1 MTYEVDPSK
10 LDTSYWRDHPKMD
23 RPHWLWPGYHCT
35 MDKELR
41 RDWGIT
47 CGDYFAMYEKQD
59 GKCALCGMESER
71 RLDVDEDHETRK
83 VRGLLCRKCNRNL
96 SQRIAEYVKH
106 PPADEF
112 DIHVD
117 GRRVRKREERLE
129 TKRQSGANKR
139 RPRPKLV
146 TTSAESTTESTDV
159 DSFELSD
166 DDEEKLRRALE
177 SSS

>member
-1 MTYEVDPSK
+1 MTYEV
-10 LDTSYWRDHPKMD
+10 DTSYWRDHPKMD

-47 CGDYFAMYEKQD
+47 CGQYFDMYNKQG
-59 GKCALCGMESER
+59 GKCALPSCGMESER
-71 RLDVDEDHETRK
+71 RFDVDEYHKTLK
-83 VRGLLCRKCNRNL
+83 VRGLLCRKHNR
-96 SQRIAEYVKH
+96 QITEEIADYILN

-112 DIHVD
+112 NIFVD

-129 TKRQSGANKR
+129 TKRQSGTNRR

-146 TTSAESTTESTDV
+146 TASAESTTESTDI